1 MDAQRGR
8 EQVVGRPVMLAAQ
21 EQPVD
26 VALAEPDR
34 PGISAVSWT
43 GRGNR
48 VMFLYCHDVPRF
60 TCSHMNL
67 SCPAC
72 P

>member
-1 MDAQRGR
+1 
-8 EQVVGRPVMLAAQ
+8 MLAAQ